1 MAKKTMNLFTPSRW
15 SKADQ
20 ETFLDKW
27 YELDSNSWDK
37 YFDEANVYKE
47 GVGESMIVLL
57 KINKP
62 KFYGTVL
69 EDLGWT
75 KFLTSDNETWWHST
89 VRPRNAKAPSKR
101 KTLSW
106 KANKKGKFPKE
117 PEVIWRD

>member
-1 MAKKTMNLFTPSRW
+1 MIQKLNASTPPNQCNCS
-15 SKADQ
+15 
-20 ETFLDKW
+20 
-27 YELDSNSWDK
+27 
-37 YFDEANVYKE
+37 E
-47 GVGESMIVLL
+47 G
-57 KINKP
+57 IN
-62 KFYGTVL
+62 
-69 EDLGWT
+69 GWT